1 MCTLNPG
8 FETLDLVFWDTNA
21 LDAPGGALAPLGLP
35 FLNPCC
41 GKAPEH
47 QHTEGV
53 SQHPLQLHI
62 SWAVPSLRDHL
73 QVPNVR
79 NGGEMAVQTDTFSE
93 LIKSKIK

>member
-8 FETLDLVFWDTNA
+8 FETLDLVFGIEMPWK
-21 LDAPGGALAPLGLP
+21 LLGGALAPLGLP

-73 QVPNVR
+73 EVPNVR
-79 NGGEMAVQTDTFSE
+79 NAGEMAVQTDTSSE
-93 LIKSKIK
+93 LKK